1 MSHTKLY
8 AWIYVVLFVFATIQV
23 AVEYAGLLEGGTY
36 WIAFGAIMVLSAIK
50 AVLVAG
56 YYQHLRWE
64 PASVTYLVLG
74 ALLVV
79 VALVGAAS
87 FSIL

>member
-1 MSHTKLY
+1 MAHSKLY
-8 AWIYVVLFVFATIQV
+8 AWIFVVLFVFATAQALVEV
-23 AVEYAGLLEGGTY
+23 AGILESAY
-36 WIAFGAIMVLSAIK
+36 WVGFAAIIVLSVIK

-64 PASVTYLVLG
+64 PASVSYLVG
-74 ALLVV
+74 TGLVV
-79 VALVGAAS
+79 VLALTGAAA

>member
-8 AWIYVVLFVFATIQV
+8 AWIYVVLFVFATLQV
-23 AVEYAGLLEGGTY
+23 VVEYAGFLERSY
-36 WIAFGAIMVLSAIK
+36 WIALGVIIVLSAIK
-50 AVLVAG
+50 AVMVAG

-64 PASVTYLVLG
+64 PRSITYLAVG

-79 VALVGAAS
+79 VALTGAAS

>member
-8 AWIYVVLFVFATIQV
+8 AWIYVVLFVFATVQV
-23 AVEYAGLLEGGTY
+23 AVEYAGFLESSY
-36 WIAFGAIMVLSAIK
+36 WIALGVIMVLSAIK
-50 AVLVAG
+50 AVIVAG

-64 PASVTYLVLG
+64 PRSITYLAVG
-74 ALLVV
+74 SLLVV
-79 VALVGAAS
+79 LALTGAAS

>member
-1 MSHTKLY
+1 MPHSKLY
-8 AWIYVVLFVFATIQV
+8 AWIFVVLFVFATAQAMVEFAGILDSAYWVGFWAIV
-23 AVEYAGLLEGGTY
+23 A
-36 WIAFGAIMVLSAIK
+36 LSVVK

-64 PASVTYLVLG
+64 PSSVTYLVG
-74 ALLVV
+74 TALVV
-79 VALVGAAS
+79 VLALTGAAA